1 MHLAGLAHVAIGGQG
16 RPDLQDFY
24 LDMFGLVEVE
34 RKDSLSFLSTGMG
47 YGYDVVVGPWEPGM
61 DHFAFAVADAG
72 SLDEAR
78 TRLANAGVE
87 CSDVDLDHEHAV
99 AEGIRFVL
107 PSGHVME
114 LVLPLH
120 PEPYTPRP
128 LVGGQHHRGIGPV
141 FLEHVTMTCGPV
153 QRTAEF
159 LIQQL
164 GIRLS
169 ETVQPRP
176 GEWFNAFLRTADRHH
191 DLAFFASDDGDVP
204 GLNHVCFAVPSVDHI
219 VRTADLL
226 VSRGV
231 ALDASIGR
239 HLSGNNV
246 FIYFKEP
253 SGNRIEVNTDMAEID
268 PSAPPRVM
276 TESVFDA
283 WRPSIP
289 PALLSSSRCADGRRI
304 GTQAG

>member
-1 MHLAGLAHVAIGGQG
+1 MHIAGLAHVAIGSQG
-16 RPDLQDFY
+16 CPDVQDFY
-24 LDMFGLVEVE
+24 VDMFGLAEVE

-47 YGYDVVVGPWEPGM
+47 YGYDVVVGPWAPGM
-61 DHFAFAVADAG
+61 DHFAFAVADTG
-72 SLDEAR
+72 SLNEAR
-78 TRLANAGVE
+78 KRLSNAGVAVT
-87 CSDVDLDHEHAV
+87 DVDLEHEHAV

-114 LVLPLH
+114 LVLPLN
-120 PEPYTPRP
+120 PEPYTSRP
-128 LVGGQHHRGIGPV
+128 MIGHQHHRGIGPV

-169 ETVQPRP
+169 ESVQPQP
-176 GEWFNAFLRTADRHH
+176 GEWFNAFLRAGDRHH
-191 DLAFFASDDGDVP
+191 DMAFFASEDGDVP
-204 GLNHVCFAVPSVDHI
+204 ALNHFCFAVPSVDHI
-219 VRTADLL
+219 VRAADLL
-226 VSRGV
+226 ASRGV

-239 HLSGNNV
+239 HVSGNNV
-246 FIYFKEP
+246 FVYFKEP

-276 TESVFDA
+276 EESVFDA
-283 WRPSIP
+283 WRPSLP
-289 PALLSSSRCADGRRI
+289 PALLSSSRCADGRRV
-304 GTQAG
+304 GMQAG